1 MKKSFI
7 SLGLIVAATFA
18 LTNCAKELENP
29 SQQPESAG
37 IPFEITASTPDTKTA
52 NYDFNTV
59 WVADDALSVFHV
71 ETGATEFVE
80 NDQFTITS
88 ENLAANKFTGEL
100 KVAPEAGKSYD
111 WYVMYPYKSSW
122 KPNTTGAGVVY
133 MGSKY
138 NAVQTQN
145 GNDSKAHLA
154 GGDVPFAGKAIN
166 VAASSDVNIT
176 MEHLAAVLEITVNNT
191 SGENLTVS
199 SVTFTAPE
207 PIIGGYYI
215 SIVGAEPVYT
225 KNGIYVNETAT
236 LNVKNATP
244 IASGSSAK
252 YYLAIK
258 PFDATSGKELKIS
271 VNGYEK
277 TLALP
282 KDVSFE
288 AGKIKPLKFTYNKI
302 VGQAIPY
309 TEAFNNTQGLFTIEN
324 KTLPTELTYV
334 WKENSGY
341 IKASAFKSDI
351 NYESESWLISPY
363 LDLTEAESAYMSFEH
378 CGNYFTSAASM
389 KEDVKVK
396 VRKHG
401 GDWADLAIEYP
412 TSLGWKF
419 VHSGFVSLASYLGN
433 NVQVAFVYTST
444 ASKSGTWEVKNF
456 KVDIKK
462 DQFLSFSTNS
472 ASAIIGSDFNEPVLS
487 GAQTNVS
494 YSSSDTGVATVALDG
509 TVTLKGA
516 GTTTI
521 TATADSNAD
530 YYEATASYVLTVTS
544 PDVKT
549 LVIIPDQTTTV
560 SSTKYVTTETTFTT
574 GDVSFKI
581 NNWNPSSLQ
590 VRGSKD
596 TQANL
601 QSGENFYIRNTTA
614 VPGDISKV
622 EISYTTEQS
631 TFVES
636 KIFAKT
642 ALTEISDQS
651 QETSTNPSNVAG
663 LLSWN
668 CDGGQFFAIGMI
680 KGGTYNTAKIEK
692 IVIYYSE

>member
-52 NYDFNTV
+52 NDDFNTV

-100 KVAPEAGKSYD
+100 KVTPEAGKSYD

-258 PFDATSGKELKIS
+258 PFDATSGTELKIS

-412 TSLGWKF
+412 TSLGWNF

-444 ASKSGTWEVKNF
+444 ASKSGTWEVRNF

-462 DQFLSFSTNS
+462 DQFLSFSANEVE
-472 ASAIIGSDFNEPVLS
+472 AKIGEAFDDAPVLN
-487 GAQTNVS
+487 GAKTTVT
-494 YSSSDTGVATVALDG
+494 YTSSNPEVATVNESTG
-509 TVTLKGA
+509 EVTLKTSGE
-516 GTTTI
+516 TTI
-521 TATADSNAD
+521 TAAAAETSE
-530 YYEATASYVLTVTS
+530 YFEATTTYILTVKAAGDMSKTATLQPKSITENTTIADDAGNSWSITS
-544 PDVKT
+544 DGSYNSSKSYIQVGTNSKEVSYLTVKT
-549 LVIIPDQTTTV
+549 SEYSSKKVKSITV
-560 SSTKYVTTETTFTT
+560 FATSKANTNVTTKISIGANLLGTSGVYTLQNAAAGGTEFTVENTTSAS
-574 GDVSFKI
+574 GDIDITISR
-581 NNWNPSSLQ
+581 PSSAT
-590 VRGSKD
+590 G
-596 TQANL
+596 AI
-601 QSGENFYIRNTTA
+601 Y
-614 VPGDISKV
+614 
-622 EISYTTEQS
+622 
-631 TFVES
+631 FVKAEVVY
-636 KIFAKT
+636 
-642 ALTEISDQS
+642 ED
-651 QETSTNPSNVAG
+651 
-663 LLSWN
+663 
-668 CDGGQFFAIGMI
+668 
-680 KGGTYNTAKIEK
+680 
-692 IVIYYSE
+692 